1 MPTTLS
7 PENFFL
13 SLELNSSKDNS
24 SIYDTN
30 TLRNSPTFQ
39 KYGFGSIIQ
48 LFQKPSTFKQ
58 PNVPSVEGTL
68 FVETTIVSYLV
79 KNTMV
84 SVSLYIIRDKNLWVL
99 IPASSTLSGA
109 PISQSEALKKYK
121 SNGKHFGKFAIE
133 KNARAYKAAL
143 ESHFAANLQKKSLSE
158 TAQFGPYVTS
168 LNLSYSIDA
177 ANQIQFTVI
186 DKDYLM
192 MEKNLFAARRK
203 LLYRGNMYEI
213 GVVEVGQ
220 GPASSPQITVTA
232 WDAAVQAMKRNKKPD
247 SISGSSAYEYAVNA
261 AREFGLDLIAEK
273 SNKTQTIN
281 KGNGTNS
288 DESVWSVLSS
298 AANQD
303 EFVLYVM
310 DGIMVY
316 GSQKWLMW
324 KFGTDSKSIISTQLK
339 STKGLAL
346 KGNIDLNSRP
356 TVKNSNGSISTV
368 LSISIGEGKLT
379 VLIPTVIKKQD
390 GKGVIVSDADAIKH
404 YKKTGQHLGK
414 FFNAK
419 DATTYA
425 IALSAQQDK
434 LYSSNKQSSLKLY
447 SRLYYNPGGTIPV
460 DAQKFTVLEYPT
472 VRQSENDPLEGD
484 GRIRVAKP
492 NGCLIRPG
500 QTVIIGPKPTL
511 FQGGYIVTEVSFSE
525 GTNDPVEI
533 SFRTPE
539 KPVDQEDK
547 P

>member
-1 MPTTLS
+1 MPTVLS
-7 PENFFL
+7 PEDFFL
-13 SLELNSSKDNS
+13 SLELDFSKGDS
-24 SIYDTN
+24 SIYDTDR
-30 TLRNSPTFQ
+30 LRNNSAFQ
-39 KYGFGSIIQ
+39 KYGLGSIIQ
-48 LFQKPSTFKQ
+48 LFNKPIAFKQ

-68 FVETTIVSYLV
+68 LVETTIVDYLV
-79 KNTMV
+79 KTSIV
-84 SVSLYIIRDKNLWVL
+84 SVSLYIIKDNNLWVI
-99 IPASSTLSGA
+99 IPASSILNGQ
-109 PISQSEALKKYK
+109 PISKSEALKKYK
-121 SNGKHFGKFAIE
+121 SNGKHFGKFALE
-133 KNARAYKAAL
+133 KNAQKYKTEL
-143 ESHFAANLQKKSLSE
+143 ESNFAKNLERKSLSE
-158 TAQFGPYVTS
+158 VSQFGPYVTS
-168 LNLSYSIDA
+168 LELSYSIDG

-192 MEKNLFAARRK
+192 MEKNLFMARRK

-220 GPASSPQITVTA
+220 GPAGSPQVTVTA
-232 WDAAVQAMKRNKKPD
+232 WDAAVQAMKRDKKPD

-261 AREFGLDLIAEK
+261 AKKFGIDLIAEK

-288 DESVWSVLSS
+288 DQSVWSVLSS

-310 DGIMVY
+310 DGVMVY

-339 STKGLAL
+339 SAKGIIV

-356 TVKNSNGSISTV
+356 TVKNNNGSISTV

-390 GKGVIVSDADAIKH
+390 GKGVIVSDKDAINY

-414 FFNAK
+414 FSNAK
-419 DATTYA
+419 DATAYA
-425 IALSAQQDK
+425 VALSAQQDK
-434 LYSSNKQSSLKLY
+434 LYNSNKPPSLKRY
-447 SRLYYNPGGTIPV
+447 SRLYYNPAGTIPA
-460 DAQKFTVLEYPT
+460 DAQKFTVIEYPT

-492 NGCLIRPG
+492 NGCVIRPG
-500 QTVIIGPKPTL
+500 MTVIIGPKPTL
-511 FQGGYIVTEVSFSE
+511 FQGGYIVTEVLFSE

-539 KPVDQEDK
+539 KPVNQEDK